1 MITNRYKQLAEDAA
15 GAAYANPNISEEEG
29 ATANGLAA
37 IAYAL
42 LHLAEVIED
51 KEG

>member
-1 MITNRYKQLAEDAA
+1 MISNRYNQLAQDAA
-15 GAAYANPNISEEEG
+15 GAAYADPDVNEETR
-29 ATANGLAA
+29 AVANGLAG

-51 KEG
+51 KEN